1 MPDETKET
9 MMKTRTILRL
19 VLAGS
24 VAVSF
29 AAAAGVPNPD
39 NDSGTYFANKLATT
53 SPAARSANFGVP
65 ANGTISEDGLYVWK
79 NPDKGWVARGH
90 SFVYAGGGFEHAPDC
105 LAYNLPRSTG
115 GRTPAIGAGS

>member
-1 MPDETKET
+1 
-9 MMKTRTILRL
+9 MKTHTILTL
-19 VLAGS
+19 MLASS

-39 NDSGTYFANKLATT
+39 NDSATYFANKLATA
-53 SPAARSANFGVP
+53 SPAVRSATVGVP

-79 NPDKGWVARGH
+79 NADKGWVARGH
-90 SFVYAGGGFEHAPDC
+90 SFVYAAGGFEHAPDC
-105 LAYNLPRSTG
+105 LAYNLPKPTS